1 MEENKDF
8 FEDFNEPEHSFTG
21 HGIFFMNLLLF
32 MLFLLFLKT
41 GIGKPT
47 QPRRDQESIALI
59 PHIALVAVFKKK
71 F

>member
-1 MEENKDF
+1 
-8 FEDFNEPEHSFTG
+8 
-21 HGIFFMNLLLF
+21 